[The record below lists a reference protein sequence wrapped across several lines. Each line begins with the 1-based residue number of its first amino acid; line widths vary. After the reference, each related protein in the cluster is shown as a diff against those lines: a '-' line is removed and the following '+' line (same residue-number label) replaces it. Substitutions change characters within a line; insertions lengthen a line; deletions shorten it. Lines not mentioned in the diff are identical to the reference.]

1 MTRNVRMPNQ
11 NGGGVKPVGT
21 RNDVMRG
28 LTVCVGIVALLA
40 CSGCEG
46 QGLSDA
52 RRNHI
57 LALDHGWVDITVKAP
72 LHAPGFNAAS
82 ACLVQFW
89 INGEAFVSETANLAQ
104 AEANENP
111 IGYRIVVPSGKLG
124 TELTINGC
132 ANNPYTARLALPLEK
147 NHLANVL
154 FDGKALVLENSS
166 PYEPASLDS
175 MRAGML
181 KLQAHEAAADETLAA
196 LIKVTIAIFVL
207 NLVGLLYVILRKKRP

>member
-1 MTRNVRMPNQ
+1 M
-11 NGGGVKPVGT
+11 KPVQT
-21 RNDVMRG
+21 KSEVVRG
-28 LTVCVGIVALLA
+28 FAVWAGIMALLA

-52 RRNHI
+52 RRDHI
-57 LALDHGWVDITVKAP
+57 LAGDHGWVDITVKAP
-72 LHAPGFNAAS
+72 VHVPGFNAKS
-82 ACLVQFW
+82 ACLVQFS

-132 ANNPYTARLALPLEK
+132 ANNPYAARLELPLEK

-166 PYEPASLDS
+166 PYDPASLDS
-175 MRAGML
+175 MRAEML
-181 KLQAHEAAADETLAA
+181 KLQAHETAADETLAA

-207 NLVGLLYVILRKKRP
+207 NLVGLLYVILRKKKP